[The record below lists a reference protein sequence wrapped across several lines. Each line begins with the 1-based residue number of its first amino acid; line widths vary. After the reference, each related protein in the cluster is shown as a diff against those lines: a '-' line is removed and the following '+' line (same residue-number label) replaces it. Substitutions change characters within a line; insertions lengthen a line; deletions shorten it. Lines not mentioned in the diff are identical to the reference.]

1 MATLQQLSS
10 LSGVNLTSQMGLN
23 QFGNDLSS
31 IPWAAGSQAWLDSV
45 SFFGLINYFP
55 ISGQN
60 GGNVQSNSD
69 GQVIF

>member
-45 SFFGLINYFP
+45 SFFGWI
-55 ISGQN
+55 
-60 GGNVQSNSD
+60 
-69 GQVIF
+69 